1 MMTVTPIA
9 SPSAPPRGLTGRH
22 VLFIA
27 IGFFG
32 TIASADAFLIYSAV
46 RSWTGA
52 ETTSA
57 YKAGQLYNRQL
68 AEARAQTALGWR
80 VDARIDRQGD
90 GGARIVLEARDRLG
104 EPLEGIAW
112 TATLQRPTD
121 KREDRTLTLAE
132 GPGRVHAGVLP
143 GIAAGQWDLVVAT
156 RPGTARSYQSK
167 TRLVLP

>member
-1 MMTVTPIA
+1 MTTVTTTTTSTA
-9 SPSAPPRGLTGRH
+9 PRGLTGRH

-46 RSWTGA
+46 RSWSGA

-57 YKAGQLYNRQL
+57 YKAGQLYNREL
-68 AEARAQTALGWR
+68 ADAHAQAALGWR

-90 GGARIVLEARDRLG
+90 GAARIVLEAQDKLG
-104 EPLEGIAW
+104 APLEGVAW

-121 KREDRTLTLAE
+121 KRDDRTVTLAE
-132 GPGRVHAGVLP
+132 GPGGVHGGVLP
-143 GIAAGQWDLVVAT
+143 GIAAGQWDLVVET
-156 RPGTARSYQSK
+156 RAGAERSYRSK